1 MKITDFEKKIQE
13 EFDKDLNI
21 RPNKNADDI
30 AGIYLGNNYI
40 SIAVPPVDIYEDKN
54 KGYTDNY
61 GHPYR
66 TIDEVLEILPAKI
79 AKIKGILKDDPE
91 LLGNS
96 YMK

>member
-1 MKITDFEKKIQE
+1 MKITEFEAKIQK

-21 RPNKNADDI
+21 RPNKNSDDI
-30 AGIYLGNNYI
+30 AGIYLGNHYI
-40 SIAVPPVDIYEDKN
+40 SIAVNPLEIKEEKDKN
-54 KGYTDNY
+54 FVDYY

-79 AKIKGILKDDPE
+79 AKLKGIMKTDPE
-91 LLGNS
+91 LLGNK